1 MATPRGPSI
10 LTYAERSSVF
20 IKLTS
25 DSGLVGWGETY
36 RTAGVEAAIRDVL
49 APLVVGCDPLNS
61 RRLHQE
67 MLAATF
73 YTGFAVGGMDLARH
87 DLWGKALGVPVHVLY
102 GGAQRTR
109 VPAYASLPGYFDDLE
124 A

>member
-10 LTYAERSSVF
+10 LTYAERSSLF
-20 IKLTS
+20 IKLTT

-36 RTAGVEAAIRDVL
+36 RMAGVEAAIRDVL
-49 APLVVGCDPLNS
+49 TPLLLGRDPLHS

-73 YTGFAVGGMDLARH
+73 ENGFAVGGLDLAIE
-87 DLWGKALGVPVHVLY
+87 DLRGKALGVPLHAL
-102 GGAQRTR
+102 
-109 VPAYASLPGYFDDLE
+109 
-124 A
+124 